1 MTSNAIKQELVS
13 LIFEMFKDNGL
24 DIDAIEFIDLIDDL
38 GMDSITFISIVIEVE
53 SHFNIIVPDEMLLI
67 ENFKRI
73 DDIVAIVTSQLLNKI
88 TEEVMDV

>member
-1 MTSNAIKQELVS
+1 MTSNVIKQELVS

-73 DDIVAIVTSQLLNKI
+73 DDIVAIVASQLLNKI